1 MLIVFSIWKQRR
13 GGQTTVVQQKG
24 HYSSMAMFETI
35 LLPVD
40 GSPESERAVP
50 FAIDVAR
57 KYQSKILLV
66 SVIDIPTVV
75 PGELSDEQQQQFT
88 EAKTKV
94 ETRAQGFIDSARQT
108 LETESIPVEGRIEEG
123 KAAFIICDVADEVD
137 AGLIVMGTRGLGLIE
152 GEKSVSDQ
160 VINLAP
166 CPVLVVP

>member
-1 MLIVFSIWKQRR
+1 
-13 GGQTTVVQQKG
+13 VVQQKG
-24 HYSSMAMFETI
+24 PYSSMAMFETI